1 MKSVYLVQ
9 PNNSLS
15 NSLFLPY
22 SVGCI
27 AAYCFDDEEIC
38 KNYSLGDLIFTK
50 MPVEQV
56 LPKLENPAV
65 VGFSCYMWNVEYN
78 LLLAEEVKKAYPQAV
93 IVFGGPQVPDDTNFL
108 KDYSF
113 IDVLIHGEGEFVFCS
128 LLKAVHSNADFGEIS
143 NISFRKNGELVKTR
157 REQGCDLSELPSPYA
172 KGIFDSII
180 NDPQYADVQ
189 FDAIIETNRGC
200 PYRCIYCSWAGTE
213 EAFRKFPYE
222 RIESDL
228 NWIAENKIQ
237 YCICADS
244 NFGILDRDRQIVDY
258 LVELKKKTGYPQ
270 KFETTAAKN
279 KDDLIFEINK
289 KLDSVNL
296 NRGISV
302 AVQSMSPKVLEIV
315 GRKNMSVDNLAE
327 QLARYREAGMFTYTD
342 IILGLPGET
351 FESFSSGLFQV
362 IEAGQHSSININ
374 RCEFLPNT
382 LMYSDEYRR
391 KYAIKTIRSFLCQNH
406 SAIAED
412 LRFGSRSD
420 LVVETSTMSR
430 DDWRR
435 ALRLSVCVQSFHC
448 LGLLRFVAIYLRKAK
463 NIAYHD
469 FYSDL
474 FNWIEN
480 ESKFIKEKLDYVCQS
495 IDVFLEGKGN
505 LYFCDSMFGNVYWPF
520 EEALFLCSACE
531 IEKFYEEF
539 SQYLYCVA
547 DLNDEE
553 IIDILNYQNAAINL
567 PEQKEKTL
575 SFKYDWPQY
584 FAQLFNPDVTSPK
597 AKDVTVKV
605 SANGV
610 ASWEEYAR
618 FVVWYGKREERTINK
633 MIYID

>member
-1 MKSVYLVQ
+1 MKNVYLVQ

-27 AAYCFDDEEIC
+27 AAYCFQDEEIC
-38 KNYSLGDLIFTK
+38 KCYRLGDLIFTK

-56 LPKLENPAV
+56 VSEIENPAV

-78 LLLAEEVKKAYPQAV
+78 LLLAEEVKKAYPEAV
-93 IVFGGPQVPDDTNFL
+93 IVFGGPQVPDDTSFL
-108 KDYSF
+108 RDYSF
-113 IDVLIHGEGEFVFCS
+113 IDVLIHGEGEFVFKA
-128 LLKAVHSNADFGEIS
+128 LLKKVHVKSDISEIC
-143 NISFRKNGELVKTR
+143 NISFRRDDELVKTR

-172 KGIFDSII
+172 AGIFDSII

-213 EAFRKFPYE
+213 ESFRKFPYE

-244 NFGILDRDRQIVDY
+244 NFGILDRDKQIVDY
-258 LVELKKKTGYPQ
+258 LVQLKKKTGYPQ

-279 KDDLIFEINK
+279 KDDLLFKLNQQ
-289 KLDSVNL
+289 LDSVNL

-302 AVQSMSPKVLEIV
+302 AVQSMSPTVLEIV
-315 GRKNMSVDNLAE
+315 GRKNMSVDNLSG

-351 FESFSSGLFQV
+351 FDSFASGLFEV
-362 IEAGQHSSININ
+362 VEAGQHSSININ

-391 KYAIKTIRSFLCQNH
+391 KYSIKTIRSFLCQNH
-406 SAIAED
+406 SAVAED

-420 LVVETSTMSR
+420 LVVETNTMSR
-430 DDWRR
+430 DDWRK

-463 NIAYHD
+463 NVSYYS

-474 FNWIEN
+474 FEWIEN
-480 ESKFIKEKLDYVCQS
+480 ESRFFKKKLDYVCKS
-495 IDVFLEGKGN
+495 IDAFLEGKDN
-505 LYFCDSMFGNVYWPF
+505 LHFNDPLFGNVYWPF
-520 EEALFLCSACE
+520 EEALFLCSVCE
-531 IEKFYEEF
+531 IEEFYDEF
-539 SQYLYCVA
+539 SQYLTRIA
-547 DLNDEE
+547 DLND
-553 IIDILNYQNAAINL
+553 DALADVLRYQKAAINL
-567 PEQKEKTL
+567 PEQTEKTL
-575 SFKYDWPQY
+575 CFRYNWIEY
-584 FAQLFNPDVTSPK
+584 FEQLFNPDVALPE
-597 AKDVTVKV
+597 AKKICV
-605 SANGV
+605 SIA
-610 ASWEEYAR
+610 ADDITAWEEYAR

-633 MIYID
+633 MKYVD

>member
-1 MKSVYLVQ
+1 MKNVYLIQ

-27 AAYCFDDEEIC
+27 AAYCFSDEEIC
-38 KNYSLGDLIFTK
+38 RHYRLGDLIFTK
-50 MPVEQV
+50 MPVEQA
-56 LPKLENPAV
+56 LEKIENPAV

-78 LLLAEEVKKAYPQAV
+78 LLLAEEVKKANPRAV
-93 IVFGGPQVPDDTNFL
+93 IVFGGPQVPDDTSFL
-108 KDYSF
+108 KDYGF
-113 IDVLIHGEGEFVFCS
+113 IDVLIHGEGEFVFGA
-128 LLKAVHSNADFGEIS
+128 LLKAAHNEADFGSIS
-143 NISFRKNGELVKTR
+143 NVSFRREGEFVKTR
-157 REQGCDLSELPSPYA
+157 REQVGDLSELPSPYA
-172 KGIFDSII
+172 KGVFDSII
-180 NDPQYADVQ
+180 NDPHYANVQ

-213 EAFRKFPYE
+213 EFFRKFPYE
-222 RIESDL
+222 RIVSDL

-279 KDDLIFEINK
+279 KDDLLFELNK

-302 AVQSMSPKVLEIV
+302 AVQSMSPTVLEIV
-315 GRKNMSVDNLAE
+315 GRKNMSVDNLSG

-406 SAIAED
+406 SAVAED

-463 NIAYHD
+463 NISYYD
-469 FYSDL
+469 FYSNL
-474 FNWIEN
+474 FDWIEN
-480 ESKFIKEKLDYVCQS
+480 ESVFIKKKVDYVCRS
-495 IDVFLEGKGN
+495 IDTFLEGKGN
-505 LYFCDSMFGNVYWPF
+505 LYFCDPLFGNVYWPF

-531 IEKFYEEF
+531 IEKFYDEF
-539 SQYLYCVA
+539 SRYLSQIA
-547 DLNDEE
+547 DMGDEE
-553 IIDILNYQNAAINL
+553 IVDVLEYQKVAINL
-567 PEQKEKTL
+567 PKQSEKAF
-575 SFKYDWPQY
+575 SFKYDWVKY
-584 FAQLFNPDVTSPK
+584 FEQLFNPHVTSPEEK
-597 AKDVTVKV
+597 AVTVKV
-605 SANGV
+605 SANDV
-610 ASWEEYAR
+610 TSWEEYAR

-633 MIYID
+633 TEYI

>member
-1 MKSVYLVQ
+1 MKNVYLIQ

-27 AAYCFDDEEIC
+27 AAYCFSDEKISR
-38 KNYSLGDLIFTK
+38 NFRLGDLIFTK
-50 MPVEQV
+50 MPVKQA
-56 LPKLENPAV
+56 LQQLDTPAV

-78 LLLAEEVKKAYPQAV
+78 LLLAEEVKKVYPQAV
-93 IVFGGPQVPDDTNFL
+93 IVFGGPQVPDDTSFL
-108 KDYSF
+108 SDYGF
-113 IDVLIHGEGEFVFCS
+113 IDVLIHGEGEFVFKA
-128 LLKAVHSNADFGEIS
+128 LLEAVQTESDISEIS
-143 NISFRKNGELVKTR
+143 NISFRCDGGLVKTR

-172 KGIFDSII
+172 AGIFDSII
-180 NDPQYADVQ
+180 NDPEYADVQ

-213 EAFRKFPYE
+213 ESFRKFPYE

-279 KDDLIFEINK
+279 KDDLLFELNK

-302 AVQSMSPKVLEIV
+302 AVQSMSPTVLEIV
-315 GRKNMSVDNLAE
+315 GRKNMSVDNLSG

-382 LMYSDEYRR
+382 LMYSDEYRC
-391 KYAIKTIRSFLCQNH
+391 KYAIKPIRSFLCQNH
-406 SAIAED
+406 SAVAED

-420 LVVETSTMSR
+420 LVVETNTMSR
-430 DDWRR
+430 DDWRK

-463 NIAYHD
+463 NVSYND
-469 FYSDL
+469 FYSGL

-480 ESKFIKEKLDYVCQS
+480 ESSFIKKKVDYVCQS
-495 IDVFLEGKGN
+495 IDVFLKGKGN
-505 LYFCDSMFGNVYWPF
+505 LCFSDPLFGNVYWPF
-520 EEALFLCSACE
+520 EEALFLCSAYE
-531 IEKFYEEF
+531 IDEFYEEF
-539 SQYLYCVA
+539 SQYLSCIA
-547 DLNDEE
+547 DVNAEE
-553 IIDILNYQNAAINL
+553 IIDVMKFQKAAINL
-567 PEQKEKTL
+567 PEQNEKTL
-575 SFKYDWPQY
+575 IFSYDWVKY
-584 FAQLFNPDVTSPK
+584 FEQLFNPDVACPEKK
-597 AKDVTVKV
+597 AITVKKAPNDI
-605 SANGV
+605 S
-610 ASWEEYAR
+610 SWEDYAR

-633 MIYID
+633 MKYID